1 MTEASD
7 LRSCQVLRP
16 LAPWLFVPSML
27 TQASSE
33 EDRLLPKEQADYT
46 CLCITRL
53 FQSRYEADRSTFNAN
68 RCACLLFVVEL
79 SLVLGAAHEPRRFA
93 AIDLDLRPV
102 QAAR

>member
-1 MTEASD
+1 MMEASD
-7 LRSCQVLRP
+7 LRSCQAIKP

-27 TQASSE
+27 TQASSA

-53 FQSRYEADRSTFNAN
+53 FQRRYEADRSTFNAN
-68 RCACLLFVVEL
+68 RRLRLLSVVEL
-79 SLVLGAAHEPRRFA
+79 SLVLGAADESRRFA

-102 QAAR
+102 

>member
-46 CLCITRL
+46 HFRRAGLLLIGRARLCALQGGLPKTLSGNKLVTIIRENWKHGNAERCRTPC
-53 FQSRYEADRSTFNAN
+53 RS
-68 RCACLLFVVEL
+68 
-79 SLVLGAAHEPRRFA
+79 GA
-93 AIDLDLRPV
+93 
-102 QAAR
+102 